1 MQKKKNMET
10 RSKDVVMA
18 QLKEMKAVPD
28 LSKSKRSFSKTSLDE
43 LPDKPSNKRRSSK
56 QFYQEQLEYK

>member
-1 MQKKKNMET
+1 
-10 RSKDVVMA
+10 MA